1 MLAILKIDLIKKET
15 TSLSS
20 LLWKIKSSI
29 HKVLLKRQNYCSNI
43 QNNILTTLSKR
54 QSSLLNA
61 AVENKTVWKERLHSS
76 CFLWICKTE
85 WCLDGMQQRITGNQ
99 DVFIKEYIQKK
110 QILILIWA
118 REEGKF
124 TTPRWLSQVNSKT
137 VKAVR
142 LAFYKIQ

>member
-1 MLAILKIDLIKKET
+1 
-15 TSLSS
+15 
-20 LLWKIKSSI
+20 
-29 HKVLLKRQNYCSNI
+29 
-43 QNNILTTLSKR
+43 
-54 QSSLLNA
+54 
-61 AVENKTVWKERLHSS
+61 
-76 CFLWICKTE
+76 
-85 WCLDGMQQRITGNQ
+85 MQQRITGNQ

-118 REEGKF
+118 REESKF

>member
-1 MLAILKIDLIKKET
+1 
-15 TSLSS
+15 
-20 LLWKIKSSI
+20 
-29 HKVLLKRQNYCSNI
+29 
-43 QNNILTTLSKR
+43 
-54 QSSLLNA
+54 
-61 AVENKTVWKERLHSS
+61 
-76 CFLWICKTE
+76 
-85 WCLDGMQQRITGNQ
+85 MQQWRIKLYERKDYIRVASYESAKRN
-99 DVFIKEYIQKK
+99 DVLMVCNKELLEIKTYLLRSTFKKK

>member
-1 MLAILKIDLIKKET
+1 
-15 TSLSS
+15 
-20 LLWKIKSSI
+20 
-29 HKVLLKRQNYCSNI
+29 
-43 QNNILTTLSKR
+43 
-54 QSSLLNA
+54 
-61 AVENKTVWKERLHSS
+61 
-76 CFLWICKTE
+76 
-85 WCLDGMQQRITGNQ
+85 MQQRITGNQ

-124 TTPRWLSQVNSKT
+124 TTPRWLSQNNSKT

>member
-1 MLAILKIDLIKKET
+1 
-15 TSLSS
+15 
-20 LLWKIKSSI
+20 
-29 HKVLLKRQNYCSNI
+29 
-43 QNNILTTLSKR
+43 
-54 QSSLLNA
+54 
-61 AVENKTVWKERLHSS
+61 
-76 CFLWICKTE
+76 
-85 WCLDGMQQRITGNQ
+85 MQQRITGNQ